1 MTFYQFPRSFTALL
15 PTKNIELSFSPDP
28 LPILHRTIQMVF
40 AFLPTLY
47 PLSTYSL
54 PITIPIKNPNWSIS
68 PSLHLAF
75 TQPSTQEKQKTGRNT
90 GQQHFGMISILR
102 NQDQRF

>member
-1 MTFYQFPRSFTALL
+1 MFPRSLTALL
-15 PTKNIELSFSPDP
+15 PTQNAESPILPTLHRQLTDKNAESTNFPDP
-28 LPILHRTIQMVF
+28 SPILHRTIQMVF

-47 PLSTYSL
+47 PLSTYYL

-75 TQPSTQEKQKTGRNT
+75 TQPFTQEKQKTGKCA
-90 GQQHFGMISILR
+90 GK
-102 NQDQRF
+102 